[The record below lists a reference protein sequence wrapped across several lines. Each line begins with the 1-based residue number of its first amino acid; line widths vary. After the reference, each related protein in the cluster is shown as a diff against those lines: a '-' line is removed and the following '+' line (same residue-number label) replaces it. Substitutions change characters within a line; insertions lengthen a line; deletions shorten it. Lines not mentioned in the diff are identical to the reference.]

1 MTTLPDLGQRT
12 GFRVRLG
19 FVALLDSA
27 PLIVAREMGLF
38 EAQGLE
44 VGLSREVSWASLRD
58 KVGAGLLDGAQM
70 LAPMPLA
77 ASLGLGAPAM
87 PITTSLVLSRN
98 GNAITVSAALHRQ
111 LVAAGATAKSPLAS
125 AQALARVARR
135 ATRPLRFATVY
146 PWSCHYLQF
155 RDWLAVAQL
164 VPGEDLEMTAIPPS
178 RMLDAFRKGEIDG
191 CCVGEPWNSLAEI
204 EGLGRILVA
213 GHQIWQNAPEKVLG
227 MRQDWAQQHPEMYR
241 RLLVALLQACR
252 WIEDPDNQG
261 RLLRILALPPYLDRA
276 AQQLQQGSRGLFH
289 PRIQQHFF
297 RDCANFPWLSQASW
311 LASRMKHWGQI
322 DADAD
327 VESVVNQVYRPDI
340 YRDAAQRAG
349 LDAPVIDGKPEG
361 RHLLPYTVAGV
372 EGPLSVASDGLL
384 GEQQYPWP

>member
-1 MTTLPDLGQRT
+1 MTSLPDLGQRT
-12 GFRVRLG
+12 RFRVRLG

-27 PLIVAREMGLF
+27 PLIVARETGLF
-38 EAQGLE
+38 EAQGLD

-58 KVGAGLLDGAQM
+58 KVSAGLLDGAQM

-77 ASLGLGAPAM
+77 ATLGLGSPAAPM
-87 PITTSLVLSRN
+87 TTSLVLSRN
-98 GNAITVSAALHRQ
+98 GNAITVSSALHRQ

-125 AQALARVARR
+125 AQALARVTRR
-135 ATRPLRFATVY
+135 ADRPLRFATVY

-155 RDWLAVAQL
+155 RDWLAAANL
-164 VPGEDLEMTAIPPS
+164 VPGEDLELTAIPPS
-178 RMLDAFRKGEIDG
+178 RMLAAFRNGEIDG
-191 CCVGEPWNSLAEI
+191 CCVGEPWNSLAET
-204 EGLGRILVA
+204 EALGRILVA

-252 WIEDPDNQG
+252 WIEDPENQTALR
-261 RLLRILALPPYLDRA
+261 RLLALPPYLDRA
-276 AQQLQQGSRGLFH
+276 AQQLPSGLFH
-289 PRIQQHFF
+289 PRIHQHFF

-311 LASRMKHWGQI
+311 LASRMQRWGQI
-322 DADAD
+322 AASVDI
-327 VESVVNQVYRPDI
+327 EPVVNQVYRPDI

-361 RHLLPYTVAGV
+361 CHLLPYTVAGG